1 METTR
6 GFRLWGLVQM
16 RTFGLGVSSQ
26 WSHRFCGPNAGSPLG
41 LRGLD
46 WVKVKTFGFRA

>member
-26 WSHRFCGPNAGSPLG
+26 WAVRVSSVLWAQCWVTVGLEGLG
-41 LRGLD
+41 LG
-46 WVKVKTFGFRA
+46 